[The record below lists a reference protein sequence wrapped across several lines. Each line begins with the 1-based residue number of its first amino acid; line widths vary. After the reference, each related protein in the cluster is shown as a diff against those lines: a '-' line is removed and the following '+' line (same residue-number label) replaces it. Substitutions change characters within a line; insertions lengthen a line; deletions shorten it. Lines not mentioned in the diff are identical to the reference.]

1 MTDYGTAYDELA
13 SPEFQGKLR
22 AIRQLL
28 KEAYEH
34 YFEHSDGHCKS
45 SEGAMAIEL
54 PEYFWSF
61 NADKRPT
68 IVIYSY
74 VLGPGRSHYFKDI
87 DEALTAV
94 RMWHAQ
100 EMLADYAGEW
110 SWDGS

>member
-1 MTDYGTAYDELA
+1 MTDTAFYELI
-13 SPEFQGKLR
+13 SPEFHGKL
-22 AIRQLL
+22 AEIRVLL
-28 KEAYEH
+28 AEAYEH

-68 IVIYSY
+68 VVIYSY
-74 VLGPGRSHYFKDI
+74 VLGPGRGHYFKDI

-94 RMWHAQ
+94 RGWHAQ
-100 EMLADYAGEW
+100 EMLASYAEEW
-110 SWDGS
+110 SWSGD